1 MKKITLL
8 LVIAISLSAVTTNT
22 VNAQKI
28 GYIRIDDVVGLMPEL
43 QKVTMDTVG
52 QKFVQDSV
60 LPRYNY
66 LQSEYTRKLTEYTD
80 STKSPAVRAEILKD
94 LQQTKAELDGAEGV
108 IQQVQQYKQ
117 QELLQP
123 YYAKAKKA
131 IDQVAKEKGY
141 AYVLSKDV
149 FIVAPE
155 GDDMTMAVLGKLNI
169 KLPAQNPQG
178 APVKQAP
185 AKPAAAKPKTN

>member
-8 LVIAISLSAVTTNT
+8 LVITISLTAAVTNT
-22 VNAQKI
+22 ANAQKI
-28 GYIRIDDVVGLMPEL
+28 GYIRIDDIVGLMPEL
-43 QKVTMDTVG
+43 QKVNMDTVG

-80 STKSPAVRAEILKD
+80 TTKSAAVRDIILKE
-94 LQQTKAELDGAEGV
+94 LQQAKAELDGAEGV

-155 GDDMTMAVLGKLNI
+155 GDDMTMPVLGKLNI
-169 KLPAQNPQG
+169 KVPNQNP
-178 APVKQAP
+178 AP

>member
-8 LVIAISLSAVTTNT
+8 LVIAISLTAATTNT
-22 VNAQKI
+22 ANAQKI
-28 GYIRIDDVVGLMPEL
+28 GYIRIDDIVGLMPEL
-43 QKVTMDTVG
+43 QKVNMDTVG

-80 STKSPAVRAEILKD
+80 STKSAAVRAEILKD
-94 LQQTKAELDGAEGV
+94 LQQTKTELDGAEGV

-155 GDDMTMAVLGKLNI
+155 GDDMTMPVLGKLNI
-169 KLPAQNPQG
+169 KLPNQNQ
-178 APVKQAP
+178 APAP
-185 AKPAAAKPKTN
+185 AKPAPAKPKTN

>member
-22 VNAQKI
+22 ANAQKI